1 MADEQRSNAVGRAGD
16 VEELTALIRVGGF
29 RKQVPDWW
37 PRVFD
42 PPTPRILRAVEDGLG
57 RLL

>member
-1 MADEQRSNAVGRAGD
+1 MADERRNTALGRTGD
-16 VEELTALIRVGGF
+16 VEDLAALMRAGGF
-29 RKQVPDWW
+29 RWQAPDWW

-42 PPTPRILRAVEDGLG
+42 PPAPRILRAVEDGLG